1 MADRLRKTPY
11 NKLELDPLG
20 NILSASRYT
29 LVNVLGIC
37 YAIALMQ
44 GLDWIAIV
52 YISAILIGSTL
63 DDGIGDKDLEL
74 SAAAKWIYNLNLY
87 ATVPLLAIIMVLQ
100 LHHLTSADPFGLRA
114 LIQQFGFD
122 MRPVIERDGW
132 GTMIWMIMGTG
143 YFYSLLGM
151 TVAHELCHRSS
162 KLDNI
167 AGKILL
173 AFNMNASFAIAHVHG
188 HHRNVATYND
198 PGSARRNEYVLA
210 FAVRSTVMQHV
221 EAFEIEAKR
230 LQRKE
235 LPVWSWHNRAIR
247 DQLYPIALLVIAY
260 AIAGIA
266 GVIGVF
272 LSGIV
277 GSLLQ
282 KMIDYSQHYGLVRI
296 EGKKVEERHSW
307 ECYRLLS
314 NLIQFNLP
322 LHAHHHRSAR
332 TPFWELE
339 PNKGAPRLPIAYQ
352 SASLIALIPP
362 LWKSIVNPILY
373 EWDNNMA
380 NEEERALIRERGWEI
395 EEGSWGKLPRWFV
408 KYNKL

>member
-1 MADRLRKTPY
+1 MRD
-11 NKLELDPLG
+11 
-20 NILSASRYT
+20 IISASRYT
-29 LVNVLGIC
+29 LVNALGIC
-37 YAIALMQ
+37 YAFALMQ

-63 DDGIGDKDLEL
+63 DDGIGDKDLNL
-74 SAAAKWIYNLNLY
+74 SSTAQWIYNLNLY
-87 ATVPLLAIIMVLQ
+87 ITVPVLGVIMLLQ
-100 LHHLTSADPFGLRA
+100 LHHLTSADPIGLRA
-114 LIQQFGFD
+114 LIQSYGFE

-162 KLDNI
+162 KFDNI

-188 HHRNVATYND
+188 HHRNVSTFKD
-198 PGSARRNEYVLA
+198 PGTARRNEYVLA
-210 FAVRSTVMQHV
+210 FAIRSTVSQHI

-230 LQRKE
+230 LQRKA
-235 LPVWSWHNRAIR
+235 LPFWSLYNRAIR
-247 DQLYPIALLVIAY
+247 DQFYPIALLIIAY
-260 AIAGIA
+260 AIAGIT
-266 GVIGVF
+266 GLIGVF
-272 LSGIV
+272 LSGII

-296 EGKKVEERHSW
+296 EGSKVENRHSW
-307 ECYRLLS
+307 ECHRLLS

-332 TPFWELE
+332 APFWELKPDE
-339 PNKGAPRLPIAYQ
+339 GAPRLPIAYQ
-352 SASLIALIPP
+352 SASLIALVPP
-362 LWKSIVNPILY
+362 LWKLIVDPILY
-373 EWDNNMA
+373 DWDNTMA

-395 EEGSWGKLPRWFV
+395 EKNSWGTIPNWYKKLL
-408 KYNKL
+408 NL